1 MHSMNAPNTRT
12 PDTSPD
18 VFRTRQQRVHIEPQS
33 GNYSE
38 RLNKLRAAVLG
49 ANDGIV
55 SVAAT
60 VVGVAGASAD
70 RGAVLLVAA
79 AALSAGALSMALGEY
94 VSVSSQKDSQKALIE
109 LETRELQEMP
119 EQELEE
125 LAEILEERGMSPHI
139 ARAAAVDLTKHNA
152 LKAHLS
158 FELGID
164 EDDIPSPMGAAVASA
179 LAFVA
184 GAMLPI
190 LAILLPPTGIAIPL
204 TFGVVLVALAITGWL
219 GALLG
224 GSPHRMRAAVRL
236 VIGGALALAA
246 TFAIGSMLGTGAVG

>member
-1 MHSMNAPNTRT
+1 MTFMNTVNPRN
-12 PDTSPD
+12 PDTSTEI
-18 VFRTRQQRVHIEPQS
+18 FRTRQQRVHVEPQS

-70 RGAVLLVAA
+70 RGAVFLVAA

-109 LETRELQEMP
+109 LETRELREMP
-119 EQELEE
+119 DEELEE
-125 LAEILEERGMSPHI
+125 LVNLLEERGMSPAI
-139 ARAAAVDLTKHNA
+139 ARAAAVDLTNHSA

-164 EDDIPSPMGAAVASA
+164 EEDIPSPAGAAIASA

-190 LAILLPPTGIAIPL
+190 LAILLPPATVAIPV
-204 TFGVVLVALAITGWL
+204 TFGVVLLALAITGWL

-236 VIGGALALAA
+236 VLGGALALAA
-246 TFAIGSMLGTGAVG
+246 TFAIGNMLGTGGVG

>member
-1 MHSMNAPNTRT
+1 MNATNPAN
-12 PDTSPD
+12 PEFGHEI
-18 VFRTRQQRVHIEPQS
+18 FRTRQQRVHAEPQS

-70 RGAVLLVAA
+70 RGAIFLVAA
-79 AALSAGALSMALGEY
+79 AALSAGALSMALGEF
-94 VSVSSQKDSQKALIE
+94 VSVSSQKDSQEALIE
-109 LETRELQEMP
+109 LETRELEEMP
-119 EQELEE
+119 EEELQEL
-125 LAEILEERGMSPHI
+125 AGILTERGMSPEI
-139 ARAAAVDLTKHNA
+139 ARAAAIDLTKHDA

-164 EDDIPSPMGAAVASA
+164 EDDIPSPTGAAIASA

-190 LAILLPPTGIAIPL
+190 LAILMPPAGIAIAI

-224 GSPHRMRAAVRL
+224 GSPHRLRAALRL

-246 TFAIGSMLGTGAVG
+246 TFAIGSVLGTGAIG

>member
-1 MHSMNAPNTRT
+1 MNPTNPAN
-12 PDTSPD
+12 PD
-18 VFRTRQQRVHIEPQS
+18 FGNEILRTRQQRVHVEPQS

-70 RGAVLLVAA
+70 RGAIFLVAA
-79 AALSAGALSMALGEY
+79 AALSAGALSMALGEF

-109 LETRELQEMP
+109 LETRELEEMP
-119 EQELEE
+119 QEELEE
-125 LAEILEERGMSPHI
+125 LVGILTERGMSPDI
-139 ARAAAVDLTKHNA
+139 ARAAAHDLTKHDA

-164 EDDIPSPMGAAVASA
+164 EDDIPSPTGAAIASA

-190 LAILLPPTGIAIPL
+190 LAILLPPAGIAIPI

-224 GSPHRMRAAVRL
+224 GSPHRLRAALRL

-246 TFAIGSMLGTGAVG
+246 TFAIGSVLGTGAIG